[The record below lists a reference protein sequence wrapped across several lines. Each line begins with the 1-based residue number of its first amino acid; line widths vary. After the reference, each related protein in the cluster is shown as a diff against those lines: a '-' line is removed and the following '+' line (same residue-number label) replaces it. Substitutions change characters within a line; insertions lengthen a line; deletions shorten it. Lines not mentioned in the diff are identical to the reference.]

1 MRQIQ
6 IVYLLRKIPFQ
17 ISYNKQLRN
26 KINIL
31 LELTKIR
38 ITSFVTVT
46 TAFGYIC
53 ASGEVNEG
61 LVGPLFGI
69 LFLACG
75 SAVINHYQE
84 RKTDA
89 LMDRTKNRPIPSGKI
104 SSLKALVIAFS
115 LSVLGSVI
123 LFFSAGL
130 LAFSL
135 AFLNLIW
142 YNGIYTP
149 LKKVNP
155 LAIIPG
161 SLVGAIPPAVGWV
174 AGGGNILDPRILI
187 ISFFFLMWQIPHFW
201 LLLLVFG
208 KDYAQAGFPTL
219 TKIFTHEQLTRIT
232 FMWIMATV
240 VTCLIIPLFG
250 VIEFPVINFMLL
262 AAGIWLVWNAVKL
275 LRKTA
280 NVLSFRFAFRE
291 INVFAL
297 VIIVLLSIDKLII

>member
-1 MRQIQ
+1 MR
-6 IVYLLRKIPFQ
+6 YKI
-17 ISYNKQLRN
+17 K
-26 KINIL
+26 IL
-31 LELTKIR
+31 LELTKIK

-53 ASGEVNEG
+53 ASGEINSG
-61 LVGPLFGI
+61 LIGPLSGI

-104 SSLKALVIAFS
+104 SPLNALLIAIILIIS
-115 LSVLGSVI
+115 GSVI
-123 LFFSAGL
+123 LFLSAGL

-135 AFLNLIW
+135 AFFNLIW
-142 YNGIYTP
+142 YNGVYTP

-174 AGGGNILDPRILI
+174 AGGGSILDPGVLIL
-187 ISFFFLMWQIPHFW
+187 SFFFFIWQIPHFW

-240 VTCLIIPLFG
+240 VTCIIIPLFG
-250 VIEFPVINFMLL
+250 IIEFPIINFMLL
-262 AAGIWLVWNAVKL
+262 AAGIWLVWNALKL

-280 NVLSFRFAFRE
+280 DALSFRFAFRE

-297 VIIVLLSIDKLII
+297 IIIVLLSIDKLII